1 MLIQWINTGLRKI
14 PTWVLYLILLIPG
27 LLTLAAGLTDN
38 LGPEP
43 INELEEELGE
53 FALKLLILGL
63 AVSPLLHF
71 TRINLVRFRRA
82 IGVMAF
88 AYVMAHFL
96 VWFLLDLQSLSHIWT
111 EIAKRPYVTV
121 GMAGFIAMIPLAL
134 TSNDLSVRRLG
145 RFWRVLHRLT
155 YLVAILAGLHFIM
168 LSKGFDVESLAHMVV
183 ILAFLALRIGKWRRG
198 LQSGVQRLREKILG
212 RASAEPSRLYRIFVP
227 VLTPGALYLLP
238 VDAAFVIFVEMA

>member
-14 PTWVLYLILLIPG
+14 PIWVLYLILLIPG

-183 ILAFLALRIGKWRRG
+183 ILAFLALRICKWRRG

-212 RASAEPSRLYRIFVP
+212 RASA
-227 VLTPGALYLLP
+227 
-238 VDAAFVIFVEMA
+238 

>member
-27 LLTLAAGLTDN
+27 LLTIVAGLTDN

-168 LSKGFDVESLAHMVV
+168 LSKGFDVEALAHMVV

-212 RASAEPSRLYRIFVP
+212 RASA
-227 VLTPGALYLLP
+227 
-238 VDAAFVIFVEMA
+238 

>member
-27 LLTLAAGLTDN
+27 LLTIAAGLTGN

-43 INELEEELGE
+43 INKLEEELGE

-134 TSNDLSVRRLG
+134 TSSDLSVRRLG

-212 RASAEPSRLYRIFVP
+212 RASA
-227 VLTPGALYLLP
+227 
-238 VDAAFVIFVEMA
+238 

>member
-14 PTWVLYLILLIPG
+14 PTWVLYLVLLIPG
-27 LLTLAAGLTDN
+27 LLTIVAGLTDN

-168 LSKGFDVESLAHMVV
+168 LSKGFDVEALAHMVV

-198 LQSGVQRLREKILG
+198 LQSGVQRLRKKILG
-212 RASAEPSRLYRIFVP
+212 RASA
-227 VLTPGALYLLP
+227 
-238 VDAAFVIFVEMA
+238 

>member
-1 MLIQWINTGLRKI
+1 MLIQRINTGLRKI
-14 PTWVLYLILLIPG
+14 PTWVLYLVLLIPG
-27 LLTLAAGLTDN
+27 LLTIVAGLTDN

-145 RFWRVLHRLT
+145 RYWRVLHRLT

-168 LSKGFDVESLAHMVV
+168 LSKGFDVEALAHMVV

-212 RASAEPSRLYRIFVP
+212 RASA
-227 VLTPGALYLLP
+227 
-238 VDAAFVIFVEMA
+238 

>member
-1 MLIQWINTGLRKI
+1 MLIQRINTGLRKI

-27 LLTLAAGLTDN
+27 LLTIAAGLTDN

-168 LSKGFDVESLAHMVV
+168 LSKGFDVEALAHMVV

-212 RASAEPSRLYRIFVP
+212 RASA
-227 VLTPGALYLLP
+227 
-238 VDAAFVIFVEMA
+238 

>member
-27 LLTLAAGLTDN
+27 LLTIVAGLTDN

-71 TRINLVRFRRA
+71 TRINVVRFRRA

-168 LSKGFDVESLAHMVV
+168 LSKGFDVEALTHMVV

-212 RASAEPSRLYRIFVP
+212 KASA
-227 VLTPGALYLLP
+227 
-238 VDAAFVIFVEMA
+238 

>member
-63 AVSPLLHF
+63 AVSPLSHF

-168 LSKGFDVESLAHMVV
+168 LSKGFDVEALAHMVV

-212 RASAEPSRLYRIFVP
+212 RASA
-227 VLTPGALYLLP
+227 
-238 VDAAFVIFVEMA
+238 

>member
-14 PTWVLYLILLIPG
+14 PTWVLYLVLLIPG
-27 LLTLAAGLTDN
+27 LLTIVAGLTDN

-168 LSKGFDVESLAHMVV
+168 LSKGFDVEALAHMVV

-212 RASAEPSRLYRIFVP
+212 RASA
-227 VLTPGALYLLP
+227 
-238 VDAAFVIFVEMA
+238 

>member
-1 MLIQWINTGLRKI
+1 MVIQWINTGLRKI

-27 LLTLAAGLTDN
+27 LLTIVAGLTDN

-168 LSKGFDVESLAHMVV
+168 LSKGFDVEALAHMVV

-212 RASAEPSRLYRIFVP
+212 RASA
-227 VLTPGALYLLP
+227 
-238 VDAAFVIFVEMA
+238 

>member
-27 LLTLAAGLTDN
+27 LLTLAAGLTDK

-168 LSKGFDVESLAHMVV
+168 LSKGFDVEALAHMVV

-212 RASAEPSRLYRIFVP
+212 RASA
-227 VLTPGALYLLP
+227 
-238 VDAAFVIFVEMA
+238 

>member
-27 LLTLAAGLTDN
+27 LLTIVAGLTDN

-212 RASAEPSRLYRIFVP
+212 RASA
-227 VLTPGALYLLP
+227 
-238 VDAAFVIFVEMA
+238 

>member
-71 TRINLVRFRRA
+71 TRINLVRFRRV

-212 RASAEPSRLYRIFVP
+212 RASA
-227 VLTPGALYLLP
+227 
-238 VDAAFVIFVEMA
+238 

>member
-168 LSKGFDVESLAHMVV
+168 LSKGFDVEALAHMVV

-198 LQSGVQRLREKILG
+198 MQSGVQRLREKILG
-212 RASAEPSRLYRIFVP
+212 RA
-227 VLTPGALYLLP
+227 
-238 VDAAFVIFVEMA
+238 AA

>member
-121 GMAGFIAMIPLAL
+121 GMAGFITMIPLAL

-168 LSKGFDVESLAHMVV
+168 LSKGFDVEALAHMVV
-183 ILAFLALRIGKWRRG
+183 ILAFLAMRIGKWRRG

-212 RASAEPSRLYRIFVP
+212 RASA
-227 VLTPGALYLLP
+227 
-238 VDAAFVIFVEMA
+238 

>member
-27 LLTLAAGLTDN
+27 LLTILAGLTDN

-168 LSKGFDVESLAHMVV
+168 LSKGFDVEALAHMVV
-183 ILAFLALRIGKWRRG
+183 ILAFLAMRIGKWRRG

-212 RASAEPSRLYRIFVP
+212 RASA
-227 VLTPGALYLLP
+227 
-238 VDAAFVIFVEMA
+238 

>member
-1 MLIQWINTGLRKI
+1 MLIQRINTGLRKI

-27 LLTLAAGLTDN
+27 LLTIAAGLTDN

-111 EIAKRPYVTV
+111 EIAKRPYVSV

-168 LSKGFDVESLAHMVV
+168 LSKGFDVEALAHMVV

-212 RASAEPSRLYRIFVP
+212 RASA
-227 VLTPGALYLLP
+227 
-238 VDAAFVIFVEMA
+238 

>member
-1 MLIQWINTGLRKI
+1 MVIQWINTGLRKI

-27 LLTLAAGLTDN
+27 LLTIVAGLTDN

-168 LSKGFDVESLAHMVV
+168 LSKGFDVEALAHMVV
-183 ILAFLALRIGKWRRG
+183 ILAFLAMRIGKWRRG

-212 RASAEPSRLYRIFVP
+212 RASA
-227 VLTPGALYLLP
+227 
-238 VDAAFVIFVEMA
+238 

>member
-14 PTWVLYLILLIPG
+14 QTWVLYLILLIPG

-121 GMAGFIAMIPLAL
+121 GMAGFIAMIPLAF

-168 LSKGFDVESLAHMVV
+168 LSKGFDVEALAHMVV

-212 RASAEPSRLYRIFVP
+212 RASA
-227 VLTPGALYLLP
+227 
-238 VDAAFVIFVEMA
+238 

>member
-14 PTWVLYLILLIPG
+14 PTWVLYLILPIPG
-27 LLTLAAGLTDN
+27 LLVIAAGLTDN

-63 AVSPLLHF
+63 AISPLLHF

-88 AYVMAHFL
+88 AYVTAHFL
-96 VWFLLDLQSLSHIWT
+96 VWFVLDLQGLTQIWT
-111 EIAKRPYVTV
+111 EIVKRPYVTV
-121 GMAGFIAMIPLAL
+121 GFAGFVAMIPLAI
-134 TSNDLSVRRLG
+134 TSNDLSVRCLG
-145 RFWRVLHRLT
+145 RFWRILHRLT

-168 LSKGFDVESLAHMVV
+168 LSKGFDVEALAHMIV
-183 ILAFLALRIGKWRRG
+183 ILAFLALRVSKWRRG
-198 LQSGVQRLREKILG
+198 LQSGLQGLRKKLIG
-212 RASAEPSRLYRIFVP
+212 
-227 VLTPGALYLLP
+227 
-238 VDAAFVIFVEMA
+238 

>member
-14 PTWVLYLILLIPG
+14 PTWVLYLILPIPG
-27 LLTLAAGLTDN
+27 LLVIAAGLTDN

-63 AVSPLLHF
+63 AISPLLHF

-88 AYVMAHFL
+88 AYVTAHFL
-96 VWFLLDLQSLSHIWT
+96 VWFVLDLQGLTQIWT
-111 EIAKRPYVTV
+111 EIVKRPYVTV
-121 GMAGFIAMIPLAL
+121 GFAGF
-134 TSNDLSVRRLG
+134 VGRLG
-145 RFWRVLHRLT
+145 RFWRILHRLT

-168 LSKGFDVESLAHMVV
+168 LSKGFDVEALAHMVV
-183 ILAFLALRIGKWRRG
+183 ILAFLALRVSKWRRG
-198 LQSGVQRLREKILG
+198 LQSGLQGLRKKLIG
-212 RASAEPSRLYRIFVP
+212 
-227 VLTPGALYLLP
+227 
-238 VDAAFVIFVEMA
+238 

>member
-27 LLTLAAGLTDN
+27 LLTIVAGLTDN

-168 LSKGFDVESLAHMVV
+168 LSKGFDVEALTHMVV

-212 RASAEPSRLYRIFVP
+212 KASA
-227 VLTPGALYLLP
+227 
-238 VDAAFVIFVEMA
+238 

>member
-1 MLIQWINTGLRKI
+1 MLIQLINTGLRKI

-212 RASAEPSRLYRIFVP
+212 RASA
-227 VLTPGALYLLP
+227 
-238 VDAAFVIFVEMA
+238 

>member
-1 MLIQWINTGLRKI
+1 MLTQWINTGLRKI

-121 GMAGFIAMIPLAL
+121 GMAGFIAMTPLAL

-168 LSKGFDVESLAHMVV
+168 LSKGFDVEALAHMVV

-212 RASAEPSRLYRIFVP
+212 RASA
-227 VLTPGALYLLP
+227 
-238 VDAAFVIFVEMA
+238 

>member
-1 MLIQWINTGLRKI
+1 MVIQWINTGLRKI

-27 LLTLAAGLTDN
+27 LLTIVAGLTDN

-82 IGVMAF
+82 VGVMAF
-88 AYVMAHFL
+88 GYVMAHFL

-212 RASAEPSRLYRIFVP
+212 RASA
-227 VLTPGALYLLP
+227 
-238 VDAAFVIFVEMA
+238 